1 MPGKVNPTQIESLTM
16 IATQVIGNDAAVAM
30 ACFQGHLQ
38 LNVFKPLII
47 YNVLSSVELLGAGAD
62 YFSRYCLTG
71 MGCNAAQ
78 LANNVEQSLMI
89 VTALTPEFGYDKAA
103 EIAKHAQQQDQTI
116 REVLIEQNILTGEDF
131 DTLIREHVLVD
142 R

>member
-1 MPGKVNPTQIESLTM
+1 
-16 IATQVIGNDAAVAM
+16 
-30 ACFQGHLQ
+30 
-38 LNVFKPLII
+38 
-47 YNVLSSVELLGAGAD
+47 
-62 YFSRYCLTG
+62 
-71 MGCNAAQ
+71 
-78 LANNVEQSLMI
+78 MI